1 MGKKSRGNEYCEV
14 CKKIHR
20 VGKCTELSPKELS
33 NVTAD
38 VAMALMRRA
47 TVHTYMNRN
56 KAGGIGEFI
65 DAYVA
70 KEGEENGSGGD
81 SKEDK

>member
-1 MGKKSRGNEYCEV
+1 MGKDRANTFCSV

-20 VGKCTELSPKELS
+20 KGKCTDLTKKELN

-47 TVHTYMNRN
+47 TAHAYLNRN
-56 KAGGIGEFI
+56 KAGGFNEFV
-65 DAYVA
+65 DAYIE
-70 KEGEENGSGGD
+70 KEGEEDGFRGD
-81 SKEDK
+81 NKENK

>member
-1 MGKKSRGNEYCEV
+1 MGKDRANTFCDV

-20 VGKCTELSPKELS
+20 KGKCTELSPKELN

-47 TVHTYMNRN
+47 TAHAYMNRN

-65 DAYVA
+65 DTYVA
-70 KEGEENGSGGD
+70 KEGEEDGVGGD
-81 SKEDK
+81 IKEDT